1 MEFFKQ
7 KLATESLSE
16 NTKKVY
22 IASLGRIE
30 TIMGQ
35 KIEDMVLSRVVGIFK
50 KLMASDYSLETKK
63 SMWNALIKYINYTGK
78 VKKPI
83 VVKYKELYDKVVKG
97 ILTIEEEN
105 AVKPKE
111 EGKLIPYSEMRAK
124 FEDYYTN
131 SDDYNFRDMLLL
143 ANLLFLDAPTR
154 LSNYDNMKIVR
165 NVKDSPNL
173 TDASDDY
180 NYLVINGDKMKYIF
194 NKYKTADVIGRVEA
208 DVTDGLLANVLENY
222 LENHDGE
229 MLFTLSQPNMTMA
242 LKRLTKKIYGVEFS
256 VDIIRHAFITHIYDN
271 TTMSPQEK
279 QKILTLF
286 GHKVGTTQT
295 DKYYRKT

>member
-1 MEFFKQ
+1 
-7 KLATESLSE
+7 
-16 NTKKVY
+16 
-22 IASLGRIE
+22 
-30 TIMGQ
+30 
-35 KIEDMVLSRVVGIFK
+35 
-50 KLMASDYSLETKK
+50 
-63 SMWNALIKYINYTGK
+63 MWNALIKYINYTGK

-105 AVKPKE
+105 EVKPKE
-111 EGKLIPYSEMRAK
+111 EGKLINYLAMKAK

-165 NVKDSPNL
+165 DVKDTAKL
-173 TDASDDY
+173 ADDF
-180 NYLVINGDKMKYIF
+180 NYLVINGEKMKYIF
-194 NKYKTADVIGRVEA
+194 NKYKTADSVGRVEA
-208 DVTDGLLANVLENY
+208 DITDGLLINVLENY
-222 LENHDGE
+222 LETHQGD

-242 LKRLTKKIYGVEFS
+242 LKRLTKKIYDVEFS
-256 VDIIRHAFITHIYDN
+256 VDIIRHSFITYIYDN
-271 TTMSPQEK
+271 TVMSPQEK
-279 QKILTLF
+279 QRILTLF
-286 GHKVGTTQT
+286 GHKVGTSQT